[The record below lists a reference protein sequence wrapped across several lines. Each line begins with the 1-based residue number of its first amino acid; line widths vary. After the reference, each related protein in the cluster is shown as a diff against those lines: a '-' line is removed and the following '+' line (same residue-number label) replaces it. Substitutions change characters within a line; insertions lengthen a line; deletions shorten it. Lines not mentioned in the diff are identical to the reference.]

1 MYKET
6 SYKNEFVIKESSI
19 CPAKKE
25 INSNS
30 KFSHLKNMLKE
41 QGDNRGMNPEFK
53 AIATSKHYFV

>member
-1 MYKET
+1 M
-6 SYKNEFVIKESSI
+6 KESSI